1 MLRIHEIRILVTGGT
16 FDKSYDS
23 LTGQLTFKTSHVRD
37 ILDQVRCKQA
47 TTLETVMLKDS
58 LNFAPGDREKICH
71 RCLQCPESRVLITH
85 GTDTM
90 VETARMIGARNRDK
104 TVVLTGAMIPVT
116 VMNSDAQ
123 FNLGFAFSAVQA
135 LPPGVYI
142 AMNGKIFTWDNV
154 RKNTQLGEFQTLD

>member
-16 FDKSYDS
+16 FDKSYEP
-23 LTGQLTFKTSHVRD
+23 LTGQLTFRTSHVRD
-37 ILDQVRCKQA
+37 ILEQVRCKQA

-58 LNFAPGDREKICH
+58 LNFAPGDREAIRD
-71 RCLQCPESRVLITH
+71 RCLQCPEERVLITH

-90 VETARMIGARNRDK
+90 VETAQLIGAMAPDK

-116 VMNSDAQ
+116 VVNSDAQ

-154 RKNTQLGEFQTLD
+154 RKNTDMGEFQTLD

>member
-1 MLRIHEIRILVTGGT
+1 MLRTHEIRILVTGGT

-23 LTGQLTFKTSHVRD
+23 ISGELTFRTSHVRD
-37 ILDQVRCKQA
+37 ILDQVRCKQE

-58 LNFAPGDREKICH
+58 LNFAPGDRETIVE
-71 RCLQCPESRVLITH
+71 RCGECPEKRVLITH

-90 VETARMIGARNRDK
+90 VETAALAGSREMNK

-116 VMNSDAQ
+116 VINSDAQ
-123 FNLGFAFSAVQA
+123 FNLGFAFCAVQA
-135 LPPGVYI
+135 LPSGVYI

-154 RKNTQLGEFQTLD
+154 RKNTELGEFQTLG